1 MARNRKKTGK
11 RKKQGNYSL
20 KPVLTAAVC
29 MIIFKILLI
38 PVTTWK
44 GFGYL
49 LLPFSLYLVWF
60 ALWQAVIPGIVSG
73 KAGVKLRMGKVSA
86 LQRMA
91 VQWLLLSV
99 AAGGVA
105 AFLLSKVTTEIM
117 AVSGNSLVRL
127 GLSVLPLTA
136 WVMAPLGVLRGLIS
150 GTGYGRIA
158 AVSLVSEQLL
168 AGGIGILAARLLF
181 QSGEKA
187 SLVYGNPDYPAA
199 FAAKGSMLGMGA
211 GALVSLCFMIVF
223 YRSSWKDTR
232 RRALRNRMKNKK
244 Q

>member
-1 MARNRKKTGK
+1 MERVW
-11 RKKQGNYSL
+11 L
-20 KPVLTAAVC
+20 FAAA
-29 MIIFKILLI
+29 FFL
-38 PVTTWK
+38 
-44 GFGYL
+44 
-49 LLPFSLYLVWF
+49 
-60 ALWQAVIPGIVSG
+60 VSG
-73 KAGVKLRMGKVSA
+73 MVCFVAGSDSRNSFRKSRCKAEDGKSFSPSA
-86 LQRMA
+86 YGSTVA
-91 VQWLLLSV
+91 FTAV

-150 GTGYGRIA
+150 GTGYGRMT

-211 GALVSLCFMIVF
+211 GALVSLCFMVVF
-223 YRSSWKDTR
+223 YRSSWKDAR

>member
-1 MARNRKKTGK
+1 MGMYCLYQRRKEDGVLWQGIE
-11 RKKQGNYSL
+11 KKQEKGKNRETISL

-91 VQWLLLSV
+91 VQWLLCL
-99 AAGGVA
+99 
-105 AFLLSKVTTEIM
+105 
-117 AVSGNSLVRL
+117 
-127 GLSVLPLTA
+127 
-136 WVMAPLGVLRGLIS
+136 
-150 GTGYGRIA
+150 
-158 AVSLVSEQLL
+158 
-168 AGGIGILAARLLF
+168 
-181 QSGEKA
+181 
-187 SLVYGNPDYPAA
+187 
-199 FAAKGSMLGMGA
+199 
-211 GALVSLCFMIVF
+211 
-223 YRSSWKDTR
+223 
-232 RRALRNRMKNKK
+232 
-244 Q
+244 